1 MPPAGDQSSG
11 SPAFTEVATNRSN
24 LTFARSCRLLRPF
37 VILNSGGPALV
48 RRRIQTPSDATVLSV
63 VQPEGEVVL
72 GASPPARR
80 FCEAKAAAARA
91 GYGRPAKPADL
102 LWSAAQSAA
111 SAARIKL
118 RSEFL
123 QLLETSV

>member
-80 FCEAKAAAARA
+80 FCRAEAASRLGGIRPHRFRIIARRA
-91 GYGRPAKPADL
+91 PGVSSDVCARQL
-102 LWSAAQSAA
+102 SWSADGISTPP
-111 SAARIKL
+111 R
-118 RSEFL
+118 
-123 QLLETSV
+123 

>member
-24 LTFARSCRLLRPF
+24 LTFARGCRLLRPF
-37 VILNSGGPALV
+37 VILNSGGSALV

-72 GASPPARR
+72 GASPPARHR
-80 FCEAKAAAARA
+80 RWRAVRA
-91 GYGRPAKPADL
+91 GTAVRQSRPA
-102 LWSAAQSAA
+102 S
-111 SAARIKL
+111 
-118 RSEFL
+118 
-123 QLLETSV
+123 